1 MALNTSSISINFF
14 YFLAQIIAASFITF
28 IKSAPDIP
36 RHLFA
41 ISERLTLSDSFLFF
55 E

>member
-1 MALNTSSISINFF
+1 MSSISINYFF
-14 YFLAQIIAASFITF
+14 LLAVRIADSFITF

-41 ISERLTLSDSFLFF
+41 ISFRLTSGASFLPLA
-55 E
+55 